1 MPRISIRNFR
11 SSEFLAEI
19 TEKIANRTYNVFK
32 NQLSRRILKFSPIKI
47 VHNVCTP
54 FENMQLVQIDLKRFK
69 TILRHLISI
78 ENRMP
83 IPIFAWEL
91 TRPKL

>member
-11 SSEFLAEI
+11 SSEFFAEI
-19 TEKIANRTYNVFK
+19 AEQIANRTDNVFK
-32 NQLSRRILKFSPIKI
+32 NQLSCRILDFSPIKI
-47 VHNVCTP
+47 VHYVYPTP
-54 FENMQLVQIDLKRFK
+54 CKNMQLVQIDLKRFK

-83 IPIFAWEL
+83 IFALEL
-91 TRPKL
+91 TRPIP